1 MDMNELRRLL
11 QSGQIGQDQ
20 LSQIA
25 LSGSFDG
32 GGASTN
38 YGGAPADGAASN
50 ALAQFIAL
58 ADSHSGPQMQIDN
71 PRPYAASSD
80 FGDQPSR
87 YAEQLSRAAPPDY
100 QDQVS
105 RSDGRIP
112 SANNALAQI
121 LDTGD
126 QPSRYAEQ
134 LARALPPDYQDQV
147 DRAHGRTPG
156 SPQAA
161 SAPAGLPFNYMRFE
175 SGPQAGRVV
184 DMDKAIADIRRQEAQ
199 AALARGENPGAP
211 RMMQVVGTGNGSTV
225 TLQPQEAPAK
235 VNLGVDTVEFRG
247 NKYRYSKDEPGVA
260 YMLDDYGRPKSK
272 LILGY
277 DMEGSMR
284 LNKANLDQEHTRAE
298 IAHTQEQIRASQ
310 ANNPDLANMG
320 GPAGVTGQD
329 ALKALD
335 PGTAGLVKQMVEGRM
350 APPTGMAL
358 RNPRILQLL
367 ELANQVDPGFD
378 AATWAT
384 RYKTAQDMAPQGT
397 TGKMLTAYS
406 TLLDHINNVEK
417 TGAALKNYGGFP
429 FSGDV
434 NDLVNNIKGRSGSP
448 EITAFMAAKTNFDN
462 ELAKAM
468 ASGHI
473 TDSSVAKQAATLAP
487 GQSDE
492 QRQAALKEIVSMLGS
507 KINETGN
514 SYIRGM
520 NAKGIDPADLLTP
533 GAKATYLRYMGGSSP
548 SGTLINGGPSGGS
561 SSSAAPAGIPDGA
574 IAKLKQNPGLRQ
586 AFDMK
591 YGAGAAAKV
600 LGG

>member
-260 YMLDDYGRPKSK
+260 YMLDDYGRPKAK

-284 LNKANLDQEHTRAE
+284 LNKAKLDMEHTRAE
-298 IAHTQEQIRASQ
+298 IAHTQEQVATSQQARNTKEGIPGMGIPQSLLEKQFGKAPEGKRWNVNGELEDIPGGAGKALTESQGKATGLATRAQ
-310 ANNPDLANMG
+310 AAHDILLGMEGQGVNTPSLIKQAAESVPLVG
-320 GPAGVTGQD
+320 GALGVAVNKAGVPSTQ
-329 ALKALD
+329 
-335 PGTAGLVKQMVEGRM
+335 QNQVEQAQRDFVN
-350 APPTGMAL
+350 AAL
-358 RNPRILQLL
+358 RVESGASISQSEFDNARRQYFPQPGDTPDVIRQKQQAREREIKSLSLQ
-367 ELANQVDPGFD
+367 AGP
-378 AATWAT
+378 
-384 RYKTAQDMAPQGT
+384 
-397 TGKMLTAYS
+397 
-406 TLLDHINNVEK
+406 
-417 TGAALKNYGGFP
+417 GAAEIRKLQNP
-429 FSGDV
+429 AER
-434 NDLVNNIKGRSGSP
+434 GRAVF
-448 EITAFMAAKTNFDN
+448 E
-462 ELAKAM
+462 
-468 ASGHI
+468 
-473 TDSSVAKQAATLAP
+473 AKQAVAQGRNKLQIA
-487 GQSDE
+487 
-492 QRQAALKEIVSMLGS
+492 QRLMAMGV
-507 KINETGN
+507 
-514 SYIRGM
+514 
-520 NAKGIDPADLLTP
+520 DP
-533 GAKATYLRYMGGSSP
+533 RE
-548 SGTLINGGPSGGS
+548 
-561 SSSAAPAGIPDGA
+561 AG
-574 IAKLKQNPGLRQ
+574 L
-586 AFDMK
+586 
-591 YGAGAAAKV
+591 
-600 LGG
+600 